1 MNTGVRLEERGGDKE
16 TDREGERKKAGE
28 REVERDEYLM
38 SGEAFP
44 MGTDVVSSKIKGKTC
59 MCVDLMYIMY
69 LMGTRNS
76 MHIYVWI

>member
-1 MNTGVRLEERGGDKE
+1 METHYSEGNRGKERG
-16 TDREGERKKAGE
+16 REREGE